1 MSKLPEPNLPSK
13 QDAYSSQTLDVL
25 GRDALNPATSWTPF
39 WKPRFAAASSALV
52 HLPFLF
58 WLMENHAPKRVV
70 QLGVDDGVAYLAL
83 CQAIDKLGLN
93 ASCRGISLPD
103 APEPN
108 PDAIAQNDKF
118 CEGFSIIA
126 TEKLATAH
134 RHYRKGGID
143 LLVINIPLD
152 TEAAAALAEKWNGL
166 MSNRGLIVLLDSKAR
181 MAQEGADAWLNPLLD
196 IYPAIDLDQGEG
208 LLAISVG
215 PDQNG
220 RISRLAELE
229 LGVAG
234 YREARQV
241 FRTLGDGIVASHEIE
256 ELQSARE
263 AQSTSLAEAL
273 AQLARSE
280 EELTKTRTAEESAH
294 EQLAQAQATSFDLE
308 TERAELE
315 VKLTE
320 AQAVAAEL
328 EKSEAARAAL
338 EAQLTEAQAV
348 AAGLGAGLARAEK
361 ASGQAAKLASE
372 QLEALRLEHAQ
383 MNVLA
388 EQRLAE
394 SAALRAQAEQGR
406 SELQEAL
413 SAAQN
418 SYNADMAAK
427 ETELARSRMKYRE
440 RLADIAELGH
450 LLSSKDAELSSKD
463 GETARLQEQ
472 HEENELRSHVLA
484 QLSKTK
490 ADLRQ
495 SLGSK
500 SLLRSGRRAS
510 NLVAEDIRLVE
521 TSGYFDAEW
530 YLAFY
535 PDVAESGHD
544 PAKHF
549 VTEGAYELRNPGP
562 GFDSLKYH
570 KAYPDV
576 TRERLAGFIHFVRHG
591 VSENRQAFAV
601 GERR

>member
-108 PDAIAQNDKF
+108 SDAIAQNDNF
-118 CEGFSIIA
+118 YEGFSIIA

-166 MSNRGLIVLLDSKAR
+166 MSNSGLIVLLDSKAR

-338 EAQLTEAQAV
+338 EAQ
-348 AAGLGAGLARAEK
+348 
-361 ASGQAAKLASE
+361 
-372 QLEALRLEHAQ
+372 
-383 MNVLA
+383 
-388 EQRLAE
+388 
-394 SAALRAQAEQGR
+394 AEQGR

-427 ETELARSRMKYRE
+427 ETKLARSRMKYRE